1 MEAFAPGLRETVVSL
16 ANDLRVVVFF
26 LCTAG
31 LMLHV
36 HRGRP
41 DMEGM
46 TGPVV
51 RAIVVIAVVAT
62 LPHWFGLVERLFLSL
77 ANQLH
82 EGYTEHPMQV
92 AAQLR
97 ETVADTA
104 DEWSFRRIGESLY
117 KAFLFSSAK
126 LIVLIASLLQLPFL
140 LLQFVLKLLC
150 YLFLP
155 VALGLM
161 MIPSLA
167 SQGVRY
173 VQQTFAVL
181 AWPVGFAIT
190 ELVAYHL
197 LTAYGVNLAAAYDLQ
212 PGEISAASFGS
223 LLGGLL
229 AALWLVVGTLAT
241 PFLMQAL
248 ICSGTPLSGGGQ
260 AALQQIYALHQVA
273 WLLSSLKTGGAALAA
288 RGLKATGGGGSSRPP
303 PPPTMPPEASAPM
316 VPPSNSPPSGM
327 LPTPHTTI

>member
-1 MEAFAPGLRETVVSL
+1 MEAFAPGLHETVVSL
-16 ANDLRVVVFF
+16 ANNLRMVVFF

-31 LMLHV
+31 FMLHV

-41 DMEGM
+41 DLEGM

-51 RAIVVIAVVAT
+51 RAITVIAVVAT

-82 EGYTEHPMQV
+82 ADYTEHPMQV

-140 LLQFVLKLLC
+140 LLQFLLKLLC

-181 AWPVGFAIT
+181 AWPVGFAVT

-229 AALWLVVGTLAT
+229 AALWLVIGTLAT

-288 RGLKATGGGGSSRPP
+288 RGLKSTSGGDSSRPP

-316 VPPSNSPPSGM
+316 LPPSSSGPSGM
-327 LPTPHTTI
+327 LPTPQTTI